1 MRVIGGTV
9 PEPGNSIWVLVYLPR
24 DDLAPADFFVLTSS
38 DLHTLLKP
46 VQDAWLKKCKS
57 NTGSYARCVW
67 GAPWRSRYY
76 VYAIDYNRGSEWM
89 GQAVMCTRDKE
100 FTIRGIGDCLA
111 RSYDRT
117 GFFEVDT
124 GGQRAWTVQLT
135 ESSEQSVQKPAP
147 PGGPVS
153 GAPSGGSGALPLPGG
168 TPAIA
173 LPPGRAGSAPS
184 LSPSGASI

>member
-1 MRVIGGTV
+1 
-9 PEPGNSIWVLVYLPR
+9 
-24 DDLAPADFFVLTSS
+24 
-38 DLHTLLKP
+38 
-46 VQDAWLKKCKS
+46 
-57 NTGSYARCVW
+57 
-67 GAPWRSRYY
+67 
-76 VYAIDYNRGSEWM
+76 M
-89 GQAVMCTRDKE
+89 GQAVMCTRYKE

-111 RSYDRT
+111 RGYDRT

-153 GAPSGGSGALPLPGG
+153 GAPSGGSGALPLPGE

-184 LSPSGASI
+184 LPPSGARTQ